1 MKTVVSLVILA
12 LMVATVVGPVQ
23 AKDAWYDGIYL
34 GGGGGA
40 GRLETTL
47 AKLGVLPATA
57 DGDPNNNPPSS
68 TFDPPGIA
76 PDETLETTSFNETT
90 IASKFFAGYRIMDY
104 LAVEGGYV
112 KFHGMDAHF
121 CFLSDITG
129 ECSGV
134 PGTFPTLELNERSW
148 TVDVPLDGWT
158 AYVIGIYP
166 FNDTVEVFGKVG
178 AIFWEMEPSG
188 QEEVRIPASG
198 GSGIIPCQGTGL
210 GGSLFVPECRNEP
223 NRSDLDGTDLAL
235 GVGLN
240 FNNASGITVRTE
252 FEWFDIKAADQ
263 SWLLSLSAI
272 YNF

>member
-1 MKTVVSLVILA
+1 MKTVVSMAILA

-47 AKLGVLPATA
+47 EKLGVLPATV
-57 DGDPNNNPPSS
+57 DPDQPNPPSS
-68 TFDPPGIA
+68 TFDPPGFA
-76 PDETLETTSFNETT
+76 PDESLEKTSFNETT
-90 IASKFFAGYRIMDY
+90 ITSKFFAGYRIMDY
-104 LAVEGGYV
+104 LAVEGGYI
-112 KFHGMDAHF
+112 KFHGMDDHP
-121 CFLSDITG
+121 CFLSDKTG
-129 ECSGV
+129 ECTATPEV
-134 PGTFPTLELNERSW
+134 DVILEDSERAW

-158 AYVIGIYP
+158 AYFVGIYP

-178 AIFWEMEPSG
+178 AIFWEMEPVG
-188 QEEVRIPASG
+188 EERVRIPASG
-198 GSGIIPCQGTGL
+198 GSGIIPCQGPGL
-210 GGSLFVPECRNEP
+210 GSPGVVPECRNEP
-223 NRSDLDGTDLAL
+223 NRSELDGTDLAL

-252 FEWFDIKAADQ
+252 FEWFDIGVADR